1 MGRKVGVSSVAYG
14 MHESNDE
21 YESQMEVMSMNIID
35 GIVYSLPL
43 IKWDA
48 DTGSGGAGSL
58 DDLNGLGA
66 DESHADEEQHDEVET
81 FDLDAFKEFA
91 ETHPDARAY
100 IDSITQKRVDKGV
113 QTMFEKQREQIE
125 QEAIL
130 KAQNQTPQER
140 EIAEIKRQMR
150 QMKEEKQRSDNRAVV
165 LQEINELDVD
175 STIKPYVQNFALD
188 LVDVD
193 SERTTE
199 RMRNFTQLIEKLGE
213 STQRENTRKSVEQIT
228 RTREQSKP
236 SESVQQDKYTDPTQL
251 GKQAIGRAMFGK

>member
-1 MGRKVGVSSVAYG
+1 
-14 MHESNDE
+14 
-21 YESQMEVMSMNIID
+21 MNILD
-35 GIVYSLPL
+35 DLMFSLSVF
-43 IKWDA
+43 KWDA
-48 DTGSGGAGSL
+48 DTGSSGASSLEDLGGIGS
-58 DDLNGLGA
+58 DEHNEDEDNGQQDSFDLN
-66 DESHADEEQHDEVET
+66 
-81 FDLDAFKEFA
+81 AFKEFA

-140 EIAEIKRQMR
+140 EIAEIKRKMR
-150 QMKEEKQRSDNRAVV
+150 QMEEEKQRSDNRAVV
-165 LQEINELDVD
+165 LQEISDLEID

-213 STQRENTRKSVEQIT
+213 SSKRESTRQSVEQIT
-228 RTREQSKP
+228 RTREGSKP
-236 SESVQQDKYTDPTQL
+236 SASTHQDKYTDPTQL
-251 GKQAIGRAMFGK
+251 GKQAIGQAMFGK

>member
-1 MGRKVGVSSVAYG
+1 
-14 MHESNDE
+14 
-21 YESQMEVMSMNIID
+21 MNILD
-35 GIVYSLPL
+35 DLLFSLSL
-43 IKWDA
+43 TKWDA
-48 DTGSGGAGSL
+48 DTGSSGASSL
-58 DDLNGLGA
+58 DDLGGIGA
-66 DESHADEEQHDEVET
+66 DETDNEEEDFEQET
-81 FDLDAFKEFA
+81 FNLDAFKEFA
-91 ETHPDARAY
+91 ESHPEARAY

-213 STQRENTRKSVEQIT
+213 SSKRENTRKSVEQIT
-228 RTREQSKP
+228 RTRESSKP
-236 SESVQQDKYTDPTQL
+236 SASTQDKYTDPTQL
-251 GKQAIGRAMFGK
+251 GKQAIGQAMFGK